1 MTANPLRGEAE
12 IEIGGQKHKI
22 CINMGALAAISTAI
36 GVRTFPQMAEAVFE
50 IPNMP
55 KVIRAALDANGI
67 KGVSDEQI
75 NDMDWS
81 QYLGP
86 FLDALLRRKANDNE
100 AEGEANPPR
109 GQRKR

>member
-36 GVRTFPQMAEAVFE
+36 GVKTFPQMAEAVFE

-55 KVIRAALDANGI
+55 KVIRAALDASGI

-75 NDMDWS
+75 SDMDWN

-86 FLDALLRRKANDNE
+86 FLDALLRRKSNDNDE
-100 AEGEANPPR
+100 VDAHPPK
-109 GQRKR
+109 GQRKK

>member
-12 IEIGGQKHKI
+12 IEIGGQKHLI

-36 GVRTFPQMAEAVFE
+36 GVKTFPQMAEAVFE

-55 KVIRAALDANGI
+55 KVIRAALDASGI
-67 KGVSDEQI
+67 KGVTDADI
-75 NDMDWS
+75 DGMDWS

-86 FLDALLRRKANDNE
+86 FLDALLRRKSNDN
-100 AEGEANPPR
+100 GEADTHPQK
-109 GQRKR
+109 GQRKK

>member
-12 IEIGGQKHKI
+12 IEIGGEKHKI

-36 GVRTFPQMAEAVFE
+36 GVKTFPQMAEAVFE

-55 KVIRAALDANGI
+55 KVIRAALDASGI
-67 KGVSDEQI
+67 KGVTDEQI

-86 FLDALLRRKANDNE
+86 FLDALLRRKPNDTDE
-100 AEGEANPPR
+100 ADTHPPK
-109 GQRKR
+109 GQRKK

>member
-12 IEIGGQKHKI
+12 IEIGGQKHLI
-22 CINMGALAAISTAI
+22 CINMGALASISTAI
-36 GVRTFPQMAEAVFE
+36 GVKTFHQMAEAVVE

-55 KVIRAALDANGI
+55 KVIRAVLDANGI

-75 NDMDWS
+75 SDMDWG
-81 QYLGP
+81 QYVGP

-100 AEGEANPPR
+100 AAPDPQK
-109 GQRKR
+109 GQRKK